1 MEKTTAKQ
9 TYEAP
14 QLTAV
19 SFKVEQGF
27 AGSGPFS
34 ALMFWDHIIEDID
47 DEQQVEDYETGNG
60 WTSGS
65 NHFWD

>member
-1 MEKTTAKQ
+1 MEKSEKK

-14 QLTAV
+14 SLTVV

-34 ALMFWDHIIEDID
+34 SLMFWENND
-47 DEQQVEDYETGNG
+47 DEQVEDYETSNG
-60 WTSGS
+60 WTTGS

>member
-1 MEKTTAKQ
+1 MEKTTEKQ

-14 QLTAV
+14 KLTEV

-27 AGSGPFS
+27 AASGSGPFNT
-34 ALMFWDHIIEDID
+34 LMFWENN
-47 DEQQVEDYETGNG
+47 EPNQMEDYSTGNG
-60 WTSGS
+60 WNSGS

>member
-1 MEKTTAKQ
+1 MKEKNGQQ

-34 ALMFWDHIIEDID
+34 ALMFWENNEA
-47 DEQQVEDYETGNG
+47 EQMEDYETANS
-60 WTSGS
+60 WTTGS

>member
-34 ALMFWDHIIEDID
+34 ALIFWEQLID
-47 DEQQVEDYETGNG
+47 EEQQQVEDYTTGNG